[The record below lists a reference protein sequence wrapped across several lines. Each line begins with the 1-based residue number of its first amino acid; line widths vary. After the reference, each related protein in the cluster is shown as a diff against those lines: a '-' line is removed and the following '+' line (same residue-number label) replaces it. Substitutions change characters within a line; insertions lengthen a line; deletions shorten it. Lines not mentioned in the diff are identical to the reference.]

1 MSYSPI
7 ENKKFKSE
15 KELLFLPINV
25 PLKNSKSS
33 QIEIRGSDVEA
44 EESILW
50 PSNAKN

>member
-15 KELLFLPINV
+15 KELLFLPIKV